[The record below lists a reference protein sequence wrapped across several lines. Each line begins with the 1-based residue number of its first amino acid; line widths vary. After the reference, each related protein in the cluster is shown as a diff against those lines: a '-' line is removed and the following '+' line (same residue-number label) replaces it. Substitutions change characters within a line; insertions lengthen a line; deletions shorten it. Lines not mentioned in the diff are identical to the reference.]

1 MNPALDKILSL
12 AEAYEQ
18 QLPDAPLL
26 VAVPKGAELAGW
38 IDQTLLKP
46 EATQAEVR
54 RFCEEARPFAFA
66 SVCIHPVHVPLT
78 ADLLAG
84 SAVKV
89 CTVVAF
95 PSGAILP
102 ELKAHETRTL
112 IEKGAAEID
121 MVINVGALKGRDWS
135 LALEDI
141 QSVVQAA
148 AGKALV
154 KVIFETALL
163 TQREKIVACLLAQAA
178 GADFVKT
185 STGFGPGGATVEDIA
200 LMRRVVGAGIGVK
213 ASGGIR
219 TLEAARA
226 MIEAGANRIGSS
238 AGIAILQSAL
248 QGAVT

>member
-1 MNPALDKILSL
+1 MNLTIDKILSL
-12 AEAYEQ
+12 TEAYEQ
-18 QLPDAPLL
+18 ELPSAQQT
-26 VAVPKGAELAGW
+26 VMSPKGAALAGW

-66 SVCIHPVHVPLT
+66 SVCIHPVHVPL
-78 ADLLAG
+78 AASLLED

-102 ELKAHETRTL
+102 ELKAHETRIL
-112 IEKGAAEID
+112 IEKGATEID
-121 MVINVGALKGRDWS
+121 MVINIGALKGQDWS

-148 AGKALV
+148 ADKALV
-154 KVIFETALL
+154 KVIFETAML
-163 TQREKIVACLLAQAA
+163 TRHEKIVACLLAQAA
-178 GADFVKT
+178 GAEFVKT
-185 STGFGPGGATVEDIA
+185 STGFGPGGATVEDVA
-200 LMRRVVGAGIGVK
+200 LMRRVVGAEIGVK

-238 AGIAILQSAL
+238 AGISIVQSAL
-248 QGAVT
+248 QGAAT